1 MAMRLD
7 PRGRFLN
14 KARNLFELVDLGH
27 RPVGKSKD
35 RRFKQRNEAYR
46 LAKNSLKAWQSID
59 NKEDEGAKLFLSQ
72 TIELAKNTVFLYGQW
87 YFTIILMFFML

>member
-72 TIELAKNTVFLYGQW
+72 TIELAKNTVFFCMDNG
-87 YFTIILMFFML
+87 ILQ